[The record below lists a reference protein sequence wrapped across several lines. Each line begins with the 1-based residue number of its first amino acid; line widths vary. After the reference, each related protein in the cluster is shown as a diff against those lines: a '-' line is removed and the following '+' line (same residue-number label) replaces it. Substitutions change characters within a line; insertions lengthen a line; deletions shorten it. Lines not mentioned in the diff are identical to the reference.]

1 MLEYLFFFSFSAVA
15 SDSLRFVPSRVSA
28 AAWEGCAGQGEEAV
42 LRGKGT
48 LWGGAQTLHGGS
60 YQARAGGE
68 RGGGDADDT
77 ASVPWGEG
85 GFDDTASVP
94 WGEEGVLMTPLQCHE
109 GRRGCWG
116 HRFSAMRGG
125 GDADDTAS
133 VPWGEER
140 GADDTASVLW
150 GGWGID
156 DTASVPWG
164 EEGVL
169 MTLLQCQL
177 ALWSQVN
184 LTAQLCGAQPHTDLF
199 TSKQNV
205 WHAEETVNC
214 YNKL

>member
-1 MLEYLFFFSFSAVA
+1 M
-15 SDSLRFVPSRVSA
+15 
-28 AAWEGCAGQGEEAV
+28 
-42 LRGKGT
+42 
-48 LWGGAQTLHGGS
+48 
-60 YQARAGGE
+60 
-68 RGGGDADDT
+68 RGGGGADDT
-77 ASVPWGEG
+77 ASVPG
-85 GFDDTASVP
+85 
-94 WGEEGVLMTPLQCHE
+94 GEEG
-109 GRRGCWG
+109 
-116 HRFSAMRGG
+116 
-125 GDADDTAS
+125 
-133 VPWGEER
+133 

-150 GGWGID
+150 GEEGGID

-199 TSKQNV
+199 TSKQDV